1 MQEQTDNTNP
11 VRKKSEELEV
21 RSVSALPATH
31 MHARALL
38 FMLNNHHAHTT
49 TQHCHRYGNINLQQ

>member
-1 MQEQTDNTNP
+1 MQQQTDNTNP

-38 FMLNNHHAHTT
+38 FMLNNHHAHYNNTT
-49 TQHCHRYGNINLQQ
+49 LPSIR